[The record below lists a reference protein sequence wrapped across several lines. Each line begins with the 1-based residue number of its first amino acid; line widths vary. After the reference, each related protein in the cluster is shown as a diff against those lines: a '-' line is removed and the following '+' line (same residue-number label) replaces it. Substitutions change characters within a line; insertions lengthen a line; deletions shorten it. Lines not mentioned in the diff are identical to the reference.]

1 MKKKKVET
9 VEEVEE
15 VAPVEVAEE
24 VVDTVAYETKISGDN
39 LSEFDHQKIDKDSR
53 YRGPLSYRHF
63 RIIAWIA
70 LTITG
75 IFTILGLVST
85 IAVKLQI
92 STPEDAAVIENVAEI
107 FSFASSLPL
116 PLFLIANF
124 AVILQGKNN
133 YRKLLITYGGIFLAI
148 YIGFLIVYYHY
159 IVMLVMKFLGVGFA
173 EARDYSVLIL
183 TMLGSESGLV
193 VNVFVDLFCC
203 VLIMYFINYNPKK
216 FFQGKLIIIFRL
228 LAIVPILFEFLS
240 ALLMGLLSMSG
251 RIEGFYFSVPP
262 EILPMIG
269 KKPVGMI
276 IAFVIMCIYI
286 KMREKKYL
294 KKGGTVEGYE
304 LYERTNRNSFKFSR
318 VMALTFLIV
327 AIVDL
332 IVFIVGL
339 ASIYAANNLDEE
351 YLELAMNVLS
361 GFTVG
366 KSVCLILV
374 IPFILLFDYT
384 KQHKNPGLDKFV
396 PIGGIVLLIFAIFE
410 TAFLAIFFML

>member
-1 MKKKKVET
+1 MKKKKVEA
-9 VEEVEE
+9 VEELEE

-24 VVDTVAYETKISGDN
+24 VVDTAAYEAKISGDN
-39 LSEFDHQKIDKDSR
+39 LSEFDHQKIDKDSK

-70 LTITG
+70 LAITG

-92 STPEDAAVIENVAEI
+92 STPEDAAMIENVADI

-133 YRKLLITYGGIFLAI
+133 YKKLLITYGGIFIAI

-159 IVMLVMKFLGVGFA
+159 IVMLVMKFFGVGFLD
-173 EARDYSVLIL
+173 AREYSVLIL

-193 VNVFVDLFCC
+193 VNVFVDLFMC

-216 FFQGKLIIIFRL
+216 FFQGKLIILFRL
-228 LAIVPILFEFLS
+228 LAIIPILFEFLS
-240 ALLMGLLSMSG
+240 AMLMGFLSMSG
-251 RIEGFYFSVPP
+251 KIEGFYFAVPP

-318 VMALTFLIV
+318 VMALTFFIV
-327 AIVDL
+327 AIVDI

-339 ASIYAANNLDEE
+339 VSIYVANDLAEE

-361 GFTVG
+361 SFTLG
-366 KSVCLILV
+366 KSACLILV

-396 PIGGIVLLIFAIFE
+396 PIGGIVFLIFAIFE

>member
-1 MKKKKVET
+1 MKKKKVEA

-24 VVDTVAYETKISGDN
+24 VVDTAAYETKISGDN
-39 LSEFDHQKIDKDSR
+39 LSTFDHQKIDNDGK

-75 IFTILGLVST
+75 IFTVLGTMVNV
-85 IAVKLQI
+85 AVMLQVR
-92 STPEDAAVIENVAEI
+92 TPEDAKILENVAEV

-133 YRKLLITYGGIFLAI
+133 YKKLLMTYGGIFLAI

-159 IVMLVMKFLGVGFA
+159 IVMLIMKFMELGFA
-173 EARDYSVLIL
+173 EAREYSVVIL
-183 TMLGSESGLV
+183 TLLGSESGLV
-193 VNVFVDLFCC
+193 VNVFVDLFMC

-216 FFQGKLIIIFRL
+216 FFQGKLIILFRSL
-228 LAIVPILFEFLS
+228 VVLPIAFEVMSAI
-240 ALLMGLLSMSG
+240 LMGLLTLSG
-251 RIEGFYFSVPP
+251 RIEGFYFGVAP

-269 KKPVGMI
+269 KKPIGMI

-286 KMREKKYL
+286 KFREKKYL

-318 VMALTFLIV
+318 VMALTFFIV

-332 IVFIVGL
+332 R
-339 ASIYAANNLDEE
+339 SEE
-351 YLELAMNVLS
+351 HTSELQS
-361 GFTVG
+361 R
-366 KSVCLILV
+366 
-374 IPFILLFDYT
+374 
-384 KQHKNPGLDKFV
+384 
-396 PIGGIVLLIFAIFE
+396 E
-410 TAFLAIFFML
+410 

>member
-1 MKKKKVET
+1 MKKKKVEA
-9 VEEVEE
+9 VEELEE

-24 VVDTVAYETKISGDN
+24 VVDTAAYETKISGDN
-39 LSEFDHQKIDKDSR
+39 LSEFDHQKIDNDGK

-75 IFTILGLVST
+75 IFTVLGTMVNV
-85 IAVKLQI
+85 AVMLQVR
-92 STPEDAAVIENVAEI
+92 TPEDAKILENVAEV

-133 YRKLLITYGGIFLAI
+133 YKKLLMTYGGIFLAI

-159 IVMLVMKFLGVGFA
+159 IVMLIMKFMELGFA
-173 EARDYSVLIL
+173 EAREYSVVIL
-183 TMLGSESGLV
+183 TLLGSESGLV
-193 VNVFVDLFCC
+193 VNVFVDLFMC

-216 FFQGKLIIIFRL
+216 FFQGKSI
-228 LAIVPILFEFLS
+228 ILFRSLVVLPIAFEVMS
-240 ALLMGLLSMSG
+240 AILMGLLTLSG
-251 RIEGFYFSVPP
+251 KIEGFYFGVAP

-269 KKPVGMI
+269 KKPIGMI

-286 KMREKKYL
+286 KFREKKYL

-318 VMALTFLIV
+318 VMALTFFIV

-332 IVFIVGL
+332 IVFIIGL
-339 ASIYAANNLDEE
+339 AAIYAANNLAEE

-361 GFTVG
+361 SFTLG

-396 PIGGIVLLIFAIFE
+396 PIGGLVLLVFAIFE
-410 TAFLAIFFML
+410 TAFLSILLIL

>member
-9 VEEVEE
+9 VEELEE
-15 VAPVEVAEE
+15 IAPVEVAEE
-24 VVDTVAYETKISGDN
+24 VVDTAAYEAKISEDN
-39 LSEFDHQKIDKDSR
+39 LSEFDHQKIDKDSK

-63 RIIAWIA
+63 RIIAWVA

-92 STPEDAAVIENVAEI
+92 STPEDAAIIENVADI

-133 YRKLLITYGGIFLAI
+133 YKKLLITYGGIFIAI

-159 IVMLVMKFLGVGFA
+159 IVMLVMKFLGVGFL
-173 EARDYSVLIL
+173 EAREYSVLIL

-193 VNVFVDLFCC
+193 VNVFVDLFMC

-216 FFQGKLIIIFRL
+216 FFKGKLIILFRL
-228 LAIVPILFEFLS
+228 LAIIPILFEFLS
-240 ALLMGLLSMSG
+240 ATLMGFLSMSG
-251 RIEGFYFSVPP
+251 RIEGFYFAVPP

-276 IAFVIMCIYI
+276 VAFVIMCIYI

-318 VMALTFLIV
+318 VMALTFFLV

-332 IVFIVGL
+332 ILFIVGL
-339 ASIYAANNLDEE
+339 ASIYAANNLAEE

-410 TAFLAIFFML
+410 AAFLAIFFML

>member
-1 MKKKKVET
+1 MKKKKVEA
-9 VEEVEE
+9 VEELEE
-15 VAPVEVAEE
+15 VAPVEVSEE
-24 VVDTVAYETKISGDN
+24 VVDTAAYEAKISGDN
-39 LSEFDHQKIDKDSR
+39 LSEFDHQKIDNDGK

-75 IFTILGLVST
+75 IFTVLGTMVNV
-85 IAVKLQI
+85 AVMLQVR
-92 STPEDAAVIENVAEI
+92 TPEDAKILENVADI

-133 YRKLLITYGGIFLAI
+133 YKKLLMTYGGIFLAI

-159 IVMLVMKFLGVGFA
+159 IVMLIMKFMELGFA
-173 EARDYSVLIL
+173 EAREYSVVIL
-183 TMLGSESGLV
+183 TLLGSESGLV
-193 VNVFVDLFCC
+193 VNVFVDLFMC

-216 FFQGKLIIIFRL
+216 FFQGKSI
-228 LAIVPILFEFLS
+228 ILFRSLVVLPIAFEVMS
-240 ALLMGLLSMSG
+240 AILMGLLTLSG
-251 RIEGFYFSVPP
+251 KIEGFYFGVVP

-269 KKPVGMI
+269 KKPIGMI

-286 KMREKKYL
+286 KFREKKYL

-318 VMALTFLIV
+318 VMALTFFIV

-339 ASIYAANNLDEE
+339 AAIYAANNLAEE

-361 GFTVG
+361 SFTLG

-396 PIGGIVLLIFAIFE
+396 PIGGLVLLIFAIFE
-410 TAFLAIFFML
+410 TAFLSILLIL

>member
-1 MKKKKVET
+1 MKKKKVEA
-9 VEEVEE
+9 VEELEE

-24 VVDTVAYETKISGDN
+24 VVDTAAYETKISGDN
-39 LSEFDHQKIDKDSR
+39 LSEFDHQKIDKDSK

-63 RIIAWIA
+63 RIIAWVA

-92 STPEDAAVIENVAEI
+92 STPEDAAMIENIAEI

-133 YRKLLITYGGIFLAI
+133 YKKLLITYGGIFIAI

-159 IVMLVMKFLGVGFA
+159 IVMLVMKFFGVGFLD
-173 EARDYSVLIL
+173 AREYSVLIL

-193 VNVFVDLFCC
+193 VNVFVDLFMC

-216 FFQGKLIIIFRL
+216 FFQGKLIILFRL
-228 LAIVPILFEFLS
+228 LAIIPILFEFLS
-240 ALLMGLLSMSG
+240 AVLMGFLSMSG
-251 RIEGFYFSVPP
+251 NIEGFYFGVAP

-269 KKPVGMI
+269 KKPIGMI

-318 VMALTFLIV
+318 VMALTFFIV
-327 AIVDL
+327 AIVDI

-339 ASIYAANNLDEE
+339 VSIYVANDLAEE

-361 GFTVG
+361 SFTLG
-366 KSVCLILV
+366 KSACLILV